1 MNKEFSDIM
10 TKEFEMSHM
19 GELSFF
25 LGLQIKQL
33 ENGIFISQEKYAK
46 DLINK
51 FGLSTSSG
59 KPTPMSTM

>member
-19 GELSFF
+19 GELNFF

-33 ENGIFISQEKYAK
+33 DMVSLLVKKNMLK
-46 DLINK
+46 
-51 FGLSTSSG
+51 T
-59 KPTPMSTM
+59 